1 MMIIGWVRIMSMTIP
16 AKLGEIVCSYDRVF
30 IPGQNIVQ
38 PGLVLYQVIHPRSV
52 FQSPFHMGDQT
63 SQRKPLLPTAL
74 KDFLDQS
81 KHPILIEVTIT

>member
-1 MMIIGWVRIMSMTIP
+1 MGPHDVNDNPP

-38 PGLVLYQVIHPRSV
+38 SGLVLHQIIDSRSV
-52 FQSPFHMGDQT
+52 FQSPFHMGDQA
-63 SQRKPLLPTAL
+63 SQREALLFAAL

-81 KHPILIEVTIT
+81 KHSILIEVAIA